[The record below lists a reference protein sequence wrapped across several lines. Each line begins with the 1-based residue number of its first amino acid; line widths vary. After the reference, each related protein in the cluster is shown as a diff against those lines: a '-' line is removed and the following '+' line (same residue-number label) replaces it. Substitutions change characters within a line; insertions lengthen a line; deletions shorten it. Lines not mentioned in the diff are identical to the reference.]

1 MCAHHHHDTE
11 EDPRIEGIKSTIHII
26 RDFPKPGGDF
36 LDVNT
41 LLLNPKAFKDTIDL
55 LVEQYKGKHIS
66 VVAGVEARGFIF
78 GAPVALGIGA
88 KFVALRKPN
97 KLPGKVMRTEYSLEY
112 GNDCLE
118 TQVGVIQAGELVV
131 IVDDVLATGGTLCAA
146 ISLLERNGAQ
156 VVECACVFGVRQ
168 LKGRQR
174 LNGLGKPSF
183 VLVEI

>member
-1 MCAHHHHDTE
+1 MSAHHHHDTE

-78 GAPVALGIGA
+78 GAPIALGIGA

-97 KLPGKVMRTEYSLEY
+97 KLPGKVMRAEYSLEY

-118 TQVGVIQAGELVV
+118 TQVGVIEAGELAV

-174 LNGLGKPSF
+174 LNELGKPSF